1 MSGMCYG
8 GGEGNRGEVRM
19 HVGGLVYPC
28 CLWSSW
34 CEPLE
39 IYKTEMAYLFSVGS
53 VGNWRWVESA
63 ILGGYLVWE
72 CYLKS
77 VFPELYGISQDKG
90 TAVADL
96 MNNPNG
102 FLQWDFYF
110 IRPVQDWE
118 LESLSNFMEFN
129 LLYFIKWSWA

>member
-19 HVGGLVYPC
+19 HVGGLVYQC
-28 CLWSSW
+28 CLWPSW

-39 IYKTEMAYLFSVGS
+39 IYKTEMAYLFSVDS

-63 ILGGYLVWE
+63 ILGGCLVWGMLFE
-72 CYLKS
+72 ISL
-77 VFPELYGISQDKG
+77 PELHEISRDKG

-96 MNNPNG
+96 MNIPNG
-102 FLQWDFYF
+102 VLQWDFYF
-110 IRPVQDWE
+110 IRPVQDRE
-118 LESLSNFMEFN
+118 LESVKFFGV
-129 LLYFIKWSWA
+129 